1 MDQKNNENKT
11 EKSGE
16 QAEIFEQA
24 AAENEPIAAPE
35 EAGREEP
42 ARRTVTEEKP
52 RYLLIVGILIL
63 FFIAAAV
70 LCGFLYKSY
79 YRPTVD
85 TGVPFAPPTSDVPAP
100 VSDESGAPE
109 TDGEKPNDDGYVRN
123 TNIVNFLV
131 LGTDRVALNTDVI
144 MIVNFNSE
152 TKQINI
158 VQVMRDTFL
167 RYDGVED
174 RINTVYGHF
183 YNKTGSSDKAMQ
195 EVEKVFEQTFSIQID
210 YYALVD
216 LTVFREVVDAVGGVY
231 INVPFDYDYD
241 DPWQD
246 LYIHLKAGYQLLDGN
261 KAEQFVR
268 YRAGYALADKG
279 RTDAQKMFFSAL
291 LARVKEAF
299 KTNVSAAVNVGTS
312 VLRNMDTN
320 LTGAEMGYYIPLM
333 MQADLSAL
341 RMTTV
346 YGEGLMVGPKAMVG
360 VNREITLTV
369 VNRMLN
375 VYNRDVTDELFD
387 TGRALVDS
395 SNEEMVQI
403 YYKTGLPV
411 EIVSGDKTDEIYIIP
426 N

>member
-1 MDQKNNENKT
+1 MDLRNNENKT
-11 EKSGE
+11 ENGGELFGVSGP
-16 QAEIFEQA
+16 A
-24 AAENEPIAAPE
+24 AAPG
-35 EAGREEP
+35 EAGWEEP

-52 RYLLIVGILIL
+52 RYLLIAGILFL
-63 FFIAAAV
+63 LFIAAAAAS
-70 LCGFLYKSY
+70 LFLYKSY

-85 TGVPFAPPTSDVPAP
+85 TGVPFAPVTSGIPAP

-123 TNIVNFLV
+123 TSIVNFLV
-131 LGTDRVALNTDVI
+131 LGTDRYAMNTDVI

-158 VQVMRDTFL
+158 VQVMRDTWI
-167 RYDGVED
+167 RYDGIKE
-174 RINTVYGHF
+174 RINTVYSHF
-183 YNKTGSSDKAMQ
+183 YNKTGSSEKAMK
-195 EVEKVFEQTFSIQID
+195 EVEKVFEQAFSIQID

-216 LTVFREVVDAVGGVY
+216 LAVFREVVDAVGGVY

-246 LYIHLKAGYQLLDGN
+246 LYIHLKAGYQLLDGE

-291 LARVKEAF
+291 LTRVKETF
-299 KTNVSAAVNVGTS
+299 KSNVSAAVNVGTS

-333 MQADLSAL
+333 MEVDLSSL
-341 RMTTV
+341 RMSTIYADGV
-346 YGEGLMVGPKAMVG
+346 KISPIKWVVS
-360 VNREITLTV
+360 VNREVTLTV
-369 VNRMLN
+369 VNRLLN
-375 VYNRDVTDELFD
+375 VYNRDITDDLFD
-387 TGRALVDS
+387 TGRMLVDPE
-395 SNEEMVQI
+395 NEEAVHI
-403 YYKTGLPV
+403 YYQTGLPV